1 MGTLRDLQFALQLKI
16 EELRQRDTLID
27 ELELEL
33 DAKDDL
39 IRRLQGELDR
49 YRATITP
56 PESSGA
62 IEGHSAQCEEI
73 QRTRRKTI
81 LSKPLTQD
89 PRQRA
94 LATLK
99 SYNKSQQSQ
108 ELIQTSFLENDFLKN
123 LESGQILAIMDCMYP
138 TTVNQGCC
146 VIQEGDSGTL
156 AYVLEEGKMEMTKDA
171 KKLLTIEPGK
181 VFGELALLYS
191 CTYTYTISALK
202 HSMLWVIDR
211 QSFQTIMVQ
220 SGLSR
225 LAEFRELLC
234 RVPFLR
240 SLPEDVLMKVSDILE
255 ESRYSEGDYIIRQ
268 GATGDTFYIISSGQV
283 KVTENKSADEEA
295 VLLSTLSEGHWFGE
309 KALRGEDVRTV
320 NVIAAGDV
328 TCLVVDRES
337 FKKIIGLVEDSH
349 NVHKSSELKAQSE
362 EDSALLSNASLRDFQ
377 VICNLGEGET
387 GHSELVQL
395 KTNVNCPFTMR
406 VLRKHQILS
415 TAQQECILRERHIL
429 MAAHSP
435 FIVRLHRTF
444 RDAKCLY
451 MLTEACLGGEL
462 WNLLKDRGSFDDSS
476 TRFYTACVVE
486 ALIFLHHN
494 NITYR
499 DLKPENVVLDQRG
512 YAKVVGFG
520 CAKKVGLGKKTWTF
534 CGTPDYVAPE
544 IILNKGHSVSADLW
558 SLGVFVFE
566 LLSGS
571 LPFCGPDPMKTFT
584 ATIRGIDLVEFP
596 KTISKSASSL
606 IKKLCRNNPAE
617 RLGNQRNGAKDIQ
630 KHKWFEG
637 FNWEGLRK
645 GTLSSPIIPK
655 FISHLED
662 SKLDPFTDILEDSPA
677 VENSD
682 WDIDF

>member
-56 PESSGA
+56 PGSSGA
-62 IEGHSAQCEEI
+62 SEGHSAECEEI
-73 QRTRRKTI
+73 QRAKRKTI
-81 LSKPLTQD
+81 LSEPLTLD
-89 PRQRA
+89 PRQLA
-94 LATLK
+94 LTTLK

-171 KKLLTIEPGK
+171 KKLLTIEPGR
-181 VFGELALLYS
+181 VFGELALLYN
-191 CTYTYTISALK
+191 CNYTYTITALK
-202 HSMLWVIDR
+202 NSMLWVIDR

-225 LAEFRELLC
+225 LAQFRELLC

-283 KVTENKSADEEA
+283 KVTEKKSANDEA

-337 FKKIIGLVEDSH
+337 FKNIIGLVEDS
-349 NVHKSSELKAQSE
+349 NTVHKSSELNAQSE
-362 EDSALLSNASLRDFQ
+362 EDAALLSNASLRDFQ
-377 VICNLGEGET
+377 V
-387 GHSELVQL
+387 QL
-395 KTNVNCPFTMR
+395 KSNINCLFTMR

-415 TAQQECILRERHIL
+415 TAKQECILRERHIL

-494 NITYR
+494 SITYR

-645 GTLSSPIIPK
+645 STLAPPIIPK
-655 FISHLED
+655 SDGLCSALSAPGLLIF
-662 SKLDPFTDILEDSPA
+662 PA
-677 VENSD
+677 AHHGMAFEANMT
-682 WDIDF
+682 FAHT

>member
-156 AYVLEEGKMEMTKDA
+156 AYVLE
-171 KKLLTIEPGK
+171 
-181 VFGELALLYS
+181 
-191 CTYTYTISALK
+191 ALK

-220 SGLSR
+220 SGLGR

-362 EDSALLSNASLRDFQ
+362 EDAALLSNASLRDFQ

-395 KTNVNCPFTMR
+395 KTNINCLFTMR

-429 MAAHSP
+429 MGAHSP
-435 FIVRLHRTF
+435 FIVRLYRTF

-645 GTLSSPIIPK
+645 GTLSPPIIPK
-655 FISHLED
+655 VSTWQ
-662 SKLDPFTDILEDSPA
+662 SYS
-677 VENSD
+677 
-682 WDIDF
+682 

>member
-156 AYVLEEGKMEMTKDA
+156 AYVLE
-171 KKLLTIEPGK
+171 
-181 VFGELALLYS
+181 
-191 CTYTYTISALK
+191 ALK

-220 SGLSR
+220 SGLGR
-225 LAEFRELLC
+225 LVEFRELLC

-362 EDSALLSNASLRDFQ
+362 EDAALLSNASLRDFQ

-395 KTNVNCPFTMR
+395 KTNINCLFTMR

-435 FIVRLHRTF
+435 FIVRLYRTF

-645 GTLSSPIIPK
+645 GTLSPPIIPK

-677 VENSD
+677 VEDSD

>member
-56 PESSGA
+56 PGSSGA
-62 IEGHSAQCEEI
+62 SEGHSAECEEI
-73 QRTRRKTI
+73 QRAKRKTI
-81 LSKPLTQD
+81 LSEPLTLD
-89 PRQRA
+89 PRQLA
-94 LATLK
+94 LTTLK

-171 KKLLTIEPGK
+171 KKLLTIEPRR
-181 VFGELALLYS
+181 VFGELALLYN
-191 CTYTYTISALK
+191 CNYTYTITALK
-202 HSMLWVIDR
+202 NSMLWVIDR

-225 LAEFRELLC
+225 LAQFRELLC

-240 SLPEDVLMKVSDILE
+240 LLPEDVLMNVSDILE

-283 KVTENKSADEEA
+283 KVTEKKSANDEA

-337 FKKIIGLVEDSH
+337 FKNIIGLVEDS
-349 NVHKSSELKAQSE
+349 NTVHKSSELNAQSE
-362 EDSALLSNASLRDFQ
+362 EDAAFLSNASLRDFQ

-395 KTNVNCPFTMR
+395 KSNINCVFTMR

-415 TAQQECILRERHIL
+415 TAKQECILRERHIL

-494 NITYR
+494 SITYR

-596 KTISKSASSL
+596 KTIRTTLQRDWGIRETGPRTSRSTSGLKVSTGKDFAKALWLHQSYPNSSVTW
-606 IKKLCRNNPAE
+606 RTA
-617 RLGNQRNGAKDIQ
+617 
-630 KHKWFEG
+630 
-637 FNWEGLRK
+637 NWTPSLTCLRTHQLLRTQS
-645 GTLSSPIIPK
+645 GT
-655 FISHLED
+655 
-662 SKLDPFTDILEDSPA
+662 
-677 VENSD
+677 
-682 WDIDF
+682 